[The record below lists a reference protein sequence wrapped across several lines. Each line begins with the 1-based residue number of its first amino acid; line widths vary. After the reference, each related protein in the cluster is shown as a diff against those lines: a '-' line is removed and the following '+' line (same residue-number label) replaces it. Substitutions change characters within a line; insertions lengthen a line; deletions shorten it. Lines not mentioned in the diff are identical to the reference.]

1 MLSAAVF
8 AVSGC
13 GGFLDT
19 CYNINQTDEIN
30 SRNAGSIWSFAYAF
44 YAPLGH
50 GLQSID
56 YNVFAT
62 VSDECQQTTAFVNNA
77 NVFSIADNAWA
88 YYPEQGIDNRAGA
101 TYPRLTTQN
110 NENNYQTSSLWVVDA
125 GYIKLRNVELGYQF
139 RKGPRLYVSGQN
151 LLTFSPLLSKYNLDP
166 ESPDGYYPALK
177 SITAGI
183 TIFRGGTFR
192 TSHTLTFFPI
202 DNLPRF

>member
-62 VSDECQQTTAFVNNA
+62 VSDECQQTSPSSEALYFNRGVINESVNPLFTRYQDCYEGIRAA
-77 NVFSIADNAWA
+77 NFFLDYVAD
-88 YYPEQGIDNRAGA
+88 G
-101 TYPRLTTQN
+101 
-110 NENNYQTSSLWVVDA
+110 
-125 GYIKLRNVELGYQF
+125 
-139 RKGPRLYVSGQN
+139 KG
-151 LLTFSPLLSKYNLDP
+151 
-166 ESPDGYYPALK
+166 
-177 SITAGI
+177 
-183 TIFRGGTFR
+183 
-192 TSHTLTFFPI
+192 
-202 DNLPRF
+202 